1 MFLLYNF
8 LGFWGK
14 MTVFHIS
21 LAPHQA
27 VGLNQPGL
35 KPQKRPLHKCWGA
48 IRMLVQVFR
57 NRGKNLPQV
66 GENRQVV

>member
-1 MFLLYNF
+1 MA
-8 LGFWGK
+8 
-14 MTVFHIS
+14 VFHIS
-21 LAPHQA
+21 LHLHQA
-27 VGLNQPGL
+27 AGLD
-35 KPQKRPLHKCWGA
+35 RPELRSQERSLYGCWGA